1 MRRFAFTRIQSSI
14 AVAFSCLI
22 LLTTLLMSFSS
33 YNLSADA
40 VRNKSQDYTSQIID
54 QVDRN
59 IKSYITSME
68 YISLMALNNADVR
81 TYLQSTS
88 NNKLNKDNETRL
100 RIRDYFQSILNSR
113 KDISSII
120 IAGDTGSYFVSNRSE
135 ANLKPNLNVSN
146 QSWFVKAK
154 EAQGLVVISPPHI
167 QNIFLKEYQWVI
179 SFSRDIRSANDKQS
193 LGVFSIDL
201 DFDVINNILSDIS
214 IGQRGYIFIVDEE
227 GKIVYHPQQQ
237 IVYSNLKS
245 EMVDQVLRSENGSFI
260 TDEGADSR
268 MYTIK
273 KSGYGWKIVGV
284 AYLDELVSNKEAMK
298 RSFLLW
304 GALCIVIGL
313 VCAVIISDRL
323 SRPVKRLESY
333 MREIEEGNFNV
344 RSDITSANEIGKL
357 SKRFNIMI
365 GKIGELMNQIVVE
378 QEFKRKSDLKALQAQ
393 INPHFLYNTLGSI
406 VWMAEGKKMEEV
418 VTMTLALSNL
428 LRASIGKG
436 SELIPIQVEIE
447 HITNYLTIQ
456 KMRYKSKLDFRID
469 IDKVILHC
477 KTLKLILQP
486 LVENCIYH
494 GIKYKSGTGIIQI
507 IGEKSLDCI
516 LLKVIDNGV
525 GIEPEKLNQ
534 ILTSN
539 YSFED
544 KGIGVT
550 NVNERIRLYF
560 GEPFGLSF
568 KSSDEGT
575 EVTIC
580 IPIIE

>member
-22 LLTTLLMSFSS
+22 LLTIIIMSIIS

-40 VRNKSQDYTSQIID
+40 VKKKSQDYTSQIID

-68 YISLMALNNADVR
+68 YISLMTLNHADVR
-81 TYLQSTS
+81 TFMQSTS
-88 NNKLNKDNETRL
+88 NNKLKDDDATRL
-100 RIRDYFQSILNSR
+100 RIRDYFRSILNSR
-113 KDISSII
+113 KDITSIML
-120 IAGDTGSYFVSNRSE
+120 AGDTGSYFVSDRSN
-135 ANLKPNLNVSN
+135 ASLKPNLNVSN
-146 QSWFVKAK
+146 QSWFDKAR

-167 QNIFLKEYQWVI
+167 QNIFMNEYRWVI
-179 SFSRDIRSANDKQS
+179 SFSREIRSNNDKQS
-193 LGVFSIDL
+193 FGVFSIDL
-201 DFDVINNILSDIS
+201 DFDVINNICSDIS

-227 GKIVYHPQQQ
+227 GKVIYHPQQQ

-245 EMVDQVLRSENGSFI
+245 EMIEQVLHSENGSFI
-260 TDEGADSR
+260 TNEGANSR
-268 MYTIK
+268 MYTTK
-273 KSGYGWKIVGV
+273 NSGYGWKIVGV
-284 AYLDELVSNKEAMK
+284 AYLDELVSNKQTMK

-304 GALCIVIGL
+304 GALCIMIGL
-313 VCAVIISDRL
+313 VCAVIISHRL
-323 SRPVKRLESY
+323 SLPIKRLESY
-333 MREIEEGNFNV
+333 MREIEEGNFNI
-344 RSDITSANEIGKL
+344 RSDLTSANEIGKL

-365 GKIGELMNQIVVE
+365 GKISELMKQIVVE
-378 QEFKRKSDLKALQAQ
+378 QEFKRKSELKALQAQ

-469 IDKVILHC
+469 IDKEIMRC

-507 IGEKSLDCI
+507 IGEKSQDCI
-516 LLKVIDNGV
+516 LLKVLDNGV
-525 GIEPEKLNQ
+525 GIEPEKLKQ
-534 ILTSN
+534 ILLN
-539 YSFED
+539 DHSFED
-544 KGIGVT
+544 KGVGVT

-560 GEPFGLSF
+560 GEPYGLSF
-568 KSSDEGT
+568 KSQGEGT